1 MLFRSLAGQVER
13 LRREDGAV
21 GRAALLKERRRIAND
36 RPRKIGRDVSHC
48 SERNKVS
55 NPATRCNSNDSG
67 GGSKPKDAQSTEST
81 GCQRMMDRIAMDG
94 RMDSRIQQR
103 HSVRPTPSNV
113 KKQGPTGAERRST
126 TGCARHTA
134 CAAAQHVPT
143 PKQRSD
149 ARVRLRGC
157 RASIDQIR
165 PHPMAISTLHHSSHT

>member
-1 MLFRSLAGQVER
+1 MSICRIKSVKAYRSVGETAELERVLAGQVER

-81 GCQRMMDRIAMDG
+81 GCSG
-94 RMDSRIQQR
+94 
-103 HSVRPTPSNV
+103 
-113 KKQGPTGAERRST
+113 
-126 TGCARHTA
+126 
-134 CAAAQHVPT
+134 
-143 PKQRSD
+143 
-149 ARVRLRGC
+149 
-157 RASIDQIR
+157 
-165 PHPMAISTLHHSSHT
+165 